1 VKGPINPDRLIAAI
15 RNLEIFVNDCLGL
28 EPKTDKLSGFEYVF
42 DLATAAVTNSY
53 VETVAEHADSLHRA
67 IKAVALD
74 RVVDAYA
81 RRVKALGPRYGVGE
95 RDVILAFD
103 HTHED
108 YYGRLDSTYLHAW
121 TGEHAVTGHW
131 KFLTCSIVN
140 PEGPKVPLLSLPT
153 PIGYD
158 VSKQVDFILDRV
170 RGPVKGIL
178 LTLWDRGFY
187 TWPLLKKLDEKGV
200 PYLVFAPKNEQVKRE
215 LEAMEP
221 GESRIKTYEF
231 SYAKDKTTHRGTTMQ
246 AFLKQVFDARNEK
259 HYDWAFATNT
269 DTVELDSII
278 KTYKQRWRIETG
290 FRVQDEAR
298 IKTKSKEA
306 AIRYFYHA
314 FEQALQFTWGAQF
327 KQDAP
332 FKSFLLQLYETSK
345 ARVAREKTKQARRA
359 GPGA

>member
-1 VKGPINPDRLIAAI
+1 MKGPINPDRLVAAA
-15 RNLEIFVNDCLGL
+15 RNLEIFVNDCLGM
-28 EPKTDKLSGFEYVF
+28 EPKTRKLSGFEYVL

-53 VETVAEHADSLHRA
+53 VETVADHADSLHRA
-67 IKAVALD
+67 IKAAPLD
-74 RVVDAYA
+74 RIVDAYA
-81 RRVKALGPRYGVGE
+81 NRVAALGPKYGLGQ
-95 RDVILAFD
+95 RPVILAFD

-108 YYGRLDSTYLHAW
+108 YYGKLDSTYLHAW
-121 TGEHAVTGHW
+121 TGQNAVTGHW

-140 PEGPKVPLLSLPT
+140 PEGPNVPLLSLPT

-158 VSKQVDFILDRV
+158 VSKQVDFSLDRV
-170 RGPVKGIL
+170 REPVGDIL
-178 LTLWDRGFY
+178 LTLYDRGFY
-187 TWPLLKKLDEKGV
+187 TFPLLKKLDEKAV
-200 PYLVFAPKNEQVKRE
+200 PYLVFAPKNPQVKRE

-221 GESRIKTYEF
+221 GASRIQAYEF
-231 SYAKDKTTHRGTTMQ
+231 SYAKDKTTHRGTTTQ
-246 AFLKQVFDARNEK
+246 AFLKQVFDARSNK

-278 KTYKQRWRIETG
+278 KTYKQRWGIETG

-298 IKTKSKEA
+298 IKTKTKEPG
-306 AIRYFYHA
+306 IRYFYHT

-345 ARVAREKTKQARRA
+345 TRVARETAKQARRA
-359 GPGA
+359 GPDT